1 MNGISIISYE
11 CKYICICVCP
21 HVYVWGQAFAYIY
34 KLLVCTCTFLFDSV
48 CVCSSIYPLN
58 KDPTFKSCWG
68 YKMYLLKY
76 QKIRQNMAVLLLI
89 SKQGPSLLT
98 YINSFPHPKIL
109 GAGCLLHQLFILTRL
124 GNWLHKIKWLAL
136 GHTVTKWQ
144 RRDLTQPDSNA
155 HTLSEAAVDGELR
168 DHGSLMCTSS
178 RLFTAPEP
186 LFT

>member
-1 MNGISIISYE
+1 MCMYGDRHLLIYTNYLCVHAHSYL
-11 CKYICICVCP
+11 I
-21 HVYVWGQAFAYIY
+21 
-34 KLLVCTCTFLFDSV
+34 L

-58 KDPTFKSCWG
+58 KDPTLKSCWG

-76 QKIRQNMAVLLLI
+76 HKIRQNMADLLLI